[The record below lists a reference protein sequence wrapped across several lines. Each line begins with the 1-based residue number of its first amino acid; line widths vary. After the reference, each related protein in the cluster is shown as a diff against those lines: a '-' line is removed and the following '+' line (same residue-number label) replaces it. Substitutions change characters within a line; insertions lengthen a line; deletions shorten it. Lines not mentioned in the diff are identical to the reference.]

1 MRHANVTLDDKY
13 VLEDGRVFVTGVQA
27 LLRVLL
33 DQSRL
38 DARAGLKTAGF
49 VSGYRGSPLGG
60 LDQQAQRAGK
70 LLEAR
75 NILFKEGI
83 NEDLGATAVWGSQQA
98 NLFPGALYD
107 GVFGMW
113 YGKAP
118 GVDRTGDAFRHANFA
133 GTWPKGG
140 VLAVAGDDHAC
151 KSSTLPSQSEYAF
164 ADFEMP
170 VLAPCDV
177 QEVLD
182 YGLLGYALSRFSGLW
197 VGLIALADTMDSGA
211 TIDVALAR
219 HAFTTPEGFQ
229 LPPGGLG
236 IRLKDQPMDKERRLR
251 LYKIPA
257 ALAFARANAIDRTML
272 SSHRPRLGIAA
283 HGQAFADVVEAF
295 AAMGI
300 GLEEAADLG
309 VSLYKVGMPWPLEP
323 TGLRAFARGL
333 ETLLVVE
340 HKRPLL
346 ESQARSALYDLPA
359 HAQPRVIGKV
369 DEQGH
374 PLLSQLG
381 ALSVAEVALAIADRL
396 PPGPHMERVH
406 AYLNRVSA
414 AGMAAVTLA
423 ADQSR
428 KPFFCSGC
436 PHNTSTRLPEGS
448 RALAGIGCH
457 YMASFSDPATD
468 LTSHMGGEGLSW
480 AGAAPF
486 TSEEHVFVNL
496 GDGTYNHS
504 GSLAI
509 RGSIAMGSHVTYKLL
524 FNDAVAMTGGQ
535 KAESGFTVPQI
546 TRQLAAEGVAKT
558 VVVADDPERYDGV
571 TDLAPGV
578 DVRPRRDLMAV
589 QKALRDTPGV
599 TVLIYDQ
606 VCATEKR
613 RRRKRG
619 LMAPAPRRVFINP
632 LVCEGCG
639 DCSRV
644 SNCVSVEPLET
655 EFGRKR
661 RIDQS
666 TCNQDYSCVD
676 GFCPSFVT
684 IEGGE
689 MAPSRERP
697 ALTVDSTPLPDTA
710 PLVGVKN
717 ILLTGV
723 GGTGV
728 TTAASIL
735 AMAAHID
742 GLQASVVD
750 MTGLAQKGGAVFSHV
765 RLGEPDQP
773 GVRGRVPAAS
783 AHLLIACDA
792 LVAASPEA
800 LALYAKDRTV
810 AVTNADLQ
818 VTADFVTQRDAR
830 FESDPL
836 ARRIASACKSF
847 DSCAAASLAEERLG
861 DTVFAN
867 MIMLGFAWQKGLIP
881 VSSRALY
888 RAINLNG
895 VAAEAN
901 LQAFE
906 LGRVVAHEGP
916 GAGAAEAAAAPT
928 PETMALDALIAHR
941 AADLEAYQDKAYAR
955 RYLDRVA
962 RVSQAE
968 AALGGE
974 ALTRTAAINLYRLM
988 AYKDEYEVARLYADG
1003 RFGADLARA
1012 FAGGKLKV
1020 WLAPP
1025 ILAPKDADGRPRK
1038 MAFGGWMVRFGFP
1051 LLARLKGLRGTPL
1064 DLLGATQER
1073 REERAL
1079 LAGYER
1085 TLDRLAAEL
1094 TAQRL
1099 PLAAQIAAVPAEIR
1113 GFGHVKAAAAKV
1125 AADRE
1130 ASLWARWE
1138 ARGGDEGLATDSH
1151 SLAEAAYFRQ

>member
-13 VLEDGRVFVTGVQA
+13 VLEEGRVFITGVQA
-27 LLRVLL
+27 LLRILL

-38 DARAGLKTAGF
+38 DERAGLKTAGF

-60 LDQQAQRAGK
+60 LDQQAARAGK
-70 LLEAR
+70 LLGAR
-75 NILFKEGI
+75 NILFKEAI

-118 GVDRTGDAFRHANFA
+118 GVDRTGDAFKHANFA

-170 VLAPCDV
+170 VLAPADV

-182 YGLLGYALSRFSGLW
+182 FGLAGYALSRFSGLW

-211 TIDVALAR
+211 TIDVGLAR
-219 HAFTTPEGFQ
+219 HQLVTPEGFQ
-229 LPPGGLG
+229 TPPGGLG
-236 IRLKDQPMDKERRLR
+236 IRVKDQPMDKERRLR
-251 LYKIPA
+251 LYKLPA
-257 ALAFARANAIDRTML
+257 ALAFARANRFDRTVL
-272 SSHRPRLGIAA
+272 ASSRGRLGIAA
-283 HGQAFADVVEAF
+283 HGQAWADVLEAL
-295 AAMGI
+295 AAMGL
-300 GLEEAADLG
+300 GLQEAADLG
-309 VSLYKVGMPWPLEP
+309 VSLYKVGRPWPLEP
-323 TGLRAFARGL
+323 TGFRAFARGL

-346 ESQARSALYDLPA
+346 ETQARAALYELPA
-359 HAQPRVIGKV
+359 HAQPRVLGKV

-381 ALSVAEVALAIADRL
+381 ALSVAEIALAIADRL

-406 AYLNRVSA
+406 AYLARVSA

-457 YMASFSDPATD
+457 YMASFSDPSTD

-480 AGAAPF
+480 SGAAPF
-486 TSEEHVFVNL
+486 TSEDHVFVNL

-509 RGSIAMGSHVTYKLL
+509 RGSVAMGAHITYKIL

-535 KAESGFTVPQI
+535 HAESGFTVPQI
-546 TRQLAAEGVAKT
+546 TRQLAAEGVARI
-558 VVVADDPERYDGV
+558 VVVADDVSRYEGV

-578 DVRPRRDLMAV
+578 PVKPRRELMEV
-589 QKALRDTPGV
+589 QKDLRATPGV
-599 TVLIYDQ
+599 SVMIYDQ

-619 LMAPAPRRVFINP
+619 LMEAAPRRVFINP

-639 DCSRV
+639 DCSRA

-684 IEGGE
+684 LEGATAAK
-689 MAPSRERP
+689 APEAP
-697 ALTVDSTPLPDTA
+697 ALTVESTALPEME
-710 PLVGVKN
+710 PLVGVRN

-742 GLQASVVD
+742 GLAASVVD

-765 RLGEPDQP
+765 RLGEADQP

-783 AHLLIACDA
+783 AHVLIACDA

-810 AVTNADLQ
+810 ALANSDLQ
-818 VTADFVTQRDAR
+818 ITADFVTDRDAQ
-830 FESDPL
+830 FEPDIL
-836 ARRIASACKSF
+836 ARRLASACKSF
-847 DSCAAASLAEERLG
+847 APCPAATLAETRLG

-906 LGRVVAHEGP
+906 LGRVFADDP
-916 GAGAAEAAAAPT
+916 QALTAADAAPAT
-928 PETMALDALIAHR
+928 PQTMPLDELIARR
-941 AADLEAYQDKAYAR
+941 AADLEAYQDKPYAR
-955 RYLDRVA
+955 RYLDRIAAVRA
-962 RVSQAE
+962 AE
-968 AALGGE
+968 AAAGGE
-974 ALTRTAAINLYRLM
+974 ALTRAATTNLYRLM

-1003 RFGADLARA
+1003 RFAAELDHALT
-1012 FAGGKLKV
+1012 GGKAKV

-1025 ILAPKDADGRPRK
+1025 LLAPKGADGKPRK
-1038 MAFGGWMVRFGFP
+1038 IAFGGWMLRYGFP
-1051 LLARLKGLRGTPL
+1051 LLARLKGLRGSPL
-1064 DLLGATQER
+1064 DIFGASAER
-1073 REERAL
+1073 RTERGLIAR
-1079 LAGYER
+1079 YEAS
-1085 TLDRLAAEL
+1085 LDRLVAGL
-1094 TAQRL
+1094 TTERL
-1099 PLAAQIAAVPAEIR
+1099 PLAVEIAQAPGQIR
-1113 GFGHVKAAAAKV
+1113 GFGHVKDAAIAAAAAV
-1125 AADRE
+1125 E

-1138 ARGGDEGLATDSH
+1138 G
-1151 SLAEAAYFRQ
+1151 

>member
-13 VLEDGRVFVTGVQA
+13 ALAEGRVFITGVQA

-33 DQSRL
+33 DQSRR
-38 DARAGLKTAGF
+38 DEAAGLKTAGF

-60 LDQQAQRAGK
+60 LDQQAARAKGF
-70 LLEAR
+70 LDPR
-75 NILFKEGI
+75 HILFKEAI

-164 ADFEMP
+164 QDFEMP
-170 VLAPCDV
+170 VLAPSDV

-182 YGLLGYALSRFSGLW
+182 FGLIGYALSRFCGLW

-211 TIDVALAR
+211 TIEVGPAR
-219 HAFTTPEGFQ
+219 GQIIMPEGFSI
-229 LPPGGLG
+229 PAGGLG
-236 IRLKDQPMDKERRLR
+236 IRVKDQPMDKERRLR
-251 LYKIPA
+251 LHRLPA
-257 ALAFARANAIDRTML
+257 ALAFARANGLDRTVL
-272 SSHRPRLGIAA
+272 PSPRKRLGIAA
-283 HGQAFADVVEAF
+283 HGQAWADVLEALS
-295 AAMGI
+295 AMGL
-300 GLEEAADLG
+300 GLEEAASLG
-309 VSLYKVGMPWPLEP
+309 VSLYKVAMPWPLEP
-323 TGLRAFARGL
+323 TGIRAFASGL
-333 ETLLVVE
+333 ETLLIVE

-346 ESQARSALYDLPA
+346 ETQARAALYELPA
-359 HAQPRVIGKV
+359 HAQPRIVGKV

-374 PLLSQLG
+374 PLLSAIG
-381 ALSVAEVALAIADRL
+381 AVSVAEVALAIADRL

-406 AYLNRVSA
+406 AYLGRVSA

-423 ADQSR
+423 SDQTR

-480 AGAAPF
+480 SGASPF
-486 TSEEHVFVNL
+486 TSENHVFVNL

-509 RGSIAMGSHVTYKLL
+509 RGSLAMGAHITYKIL

-535 KAESGFTVPQI
+535 APESGFTVAQI
-546 TRQLAAEGVAKT
+546 TRQLAAEGVAKIA
-558 VVVADDPERYDGV
+558 VVADDVARYAKV
-571 TDLAPGV
+571 ADLAPGV
-578 DVRPRRDLMAV
+578 EVHPRANLMSV
-589 QKALRDTPGV
+589 QKALRAAPGV
-599 TVLIYDQ
+599 SVIIYDQ

-619 LMAPAPRRVFINP
+619 TMAAAPRRVYINP

-639 DCSRV
+639 DCSRA
-644 SNCVSVEPLET
+644 SNCISVEPLET
-655 EFGRKR
+655 AFGRKR
-661 RIDQS
+661 KIDQS

-684 IEGGE
+684 LEGA
-689 MAPSRERP
+689 APTKGPDRP
-697 ALTVDSTPLPDTA
+697 ALTAESTPLPEVE
-710 PLVGVKN
+710 PFEGVRN

-742 GLQASVVD
+742 GCAASVVD

-765 RLGEPDQP
+765 RIGAREGDM
-773 GVRGRVPAAS
+773 VRGRVPAAS
-783 AHLLIACDA
+783 AHLVIACDA

-800 LALYAKDRTV
+800 LALYAKDRT
-810 AVTNADLQ
+810 AALANDDLMP
-818 VTADFVTQRDAR
+818 TADFVSDRDATV
-830 FESDPL
+830 EPSVL
-836 ARRIASACKSF
+836 ARRLTAACKSF
-847 DSCAAASLAEERLG
+847 DACPAASLAQSELG

-895 VAAEAN
+895 VAKDAN

-906 LGRVVAHEGP
+906 LGRVVAHDP
-916 GAGAAEAAAAPT
+916 ARQARTSPAPQT
-928 PETMALDALIAHR
+928 PATMSLSALIDHR
-941 AADLEAYQDKAYAR
+941 AGELEAYQNAAYAQ
-955 RYLDRVA
+955 RYRDRVA
-962 RVSQAE
+962 KARTAE
-968 AALGGE
+968 ERLGGE
-974 ALTRTAAINLYRLM
+974 ALTRAVAINLYKLM

-1003 RFGADLARA
+1003 RFSQGLSHS
-1012 FAGGKLKV
+1012 FTGGKTKV

-1025 ILAPKDADGRPRK
+1025 VFAPKGSDGRPRK
-1038 MAFGGWMVRFGFP
+1038 IAVGGWVIRWAFP
-1051 LLARLKGLRGTPL
+1051 ILARLKVLRGTSF
-1064 DLLGATQER
+1064 DIFGATAER
-1073 REERAL
+1073 RMERDLIGDYEAGLERL
-1079 LAGYER
+1079 LAKLTPE
-1085 TLDRLAAEL
+1085 RLALAVRIAE
-1094 TAQRL
+1094 
-1099 PLAAQIAAVPAEIR
+1099 IPAEIR
-1113 GFGHVKAAAAKV
+1113 GFGHVKVAAAK
-1125 AADRE
+1125 AARARE
-1130 ASLWARWE
+1130 AALWAKWE
-1138 ARGGDEGLATDSH
+1138 APLSAAL
-1151 SLAEAAYFRQ
+1151 SLPMDRTVALV